1 MYARSSTVRG
11 DPQAMDDGI
20 AYVRDTV
27 MPAVR
32 QTDGNIGLSMLAD
45 RETGR
50 CIVTSAW
57 ADAESMRASAKGVR
71 AMRQRFAEIMGGGVD
86 VDDWEI
92 AVLHRVRD
100 THNGACTRVIWAQGD
115 PTRMDRLIDTFRMS
129 MIPRV
134 EELPGFCSV
143 SGMVDRQSGR
153 AVTSVTYDSR
163 YSMEQAE
170 QPGIAM
176 REEFTGQMGMEVT
189 EVAVFDL
196 VLAQLRVP
204 ETV

>member
-1 MYARSSTVRG
+1 
-11 DPQAMDDGI
+11 MDDGI
-20 AYVRDTV
+20 AYVRDKV
-27 MPAVR
+27 MPALR

-57 ADAESMRASAKGVR
+57 ADAESMRASAKGIR
-71 AMRQRFAEIMGGGVD
+71 PMRQRFAEIMGSGVE

-92 AVLHRVRD
+92 AVLHRLHD
-100 THNGACTRVIWAQGD
+100 THNGACARVIWTQGD
-115 PTRMDRLIDTFRMS
+115 PTRMDRMIDTFRMG

-134 EELPGFCSV
+134 EELPGFCSLSV
-143 SGMVDRQSGR
+143 MVNRQSGR
-153 AVTSVTYDSR
+153 AATSVTYDSR

-176 REEFTGQMGMEVT
+176 RQEFTGQMGMEVT
-189 EVAVFDL
+189 DVAVFDL

>member
-71 AMRQRFAEIMGGGVD
+71 AMRQRFAEIMGGGVE

-153 AVTSVTYDSR
+153 AVTSVTYDSW

-176 REEFTGQMGMEVT
+176 REEFTGQMGTEVT